1 MNLKITINQRRY
13 LYYYIFLGLLI
24 FCKALGFGTT
34 GSHFNYI
41 VYASCAILGV
51 AFLIIK
57 ICIEKYNKTEIIKIF
72 LVTCLSLVVS
82 IVSREYGFLF
92 FSLAIIGQKKI
103 DSYKCLKFASYIW
116 VIGFFINL
124 ILIFNGVKENNPI
137 YLYDENG
144 ITGIAYAYGYGHKN
158 QFSIACFSSFL
169 SYLYIRNNKKNIID
183 VTIVYILLFLLL
195 KTAKSNTG
203 LVIITLSYFLFLV
216 SKIKTLKKILYR
228 TYMIVVPIC
237 VFGTLFLTV
246 LYKYGYADFFNSLFT
261 GRLNLQLYW
270 FENYLFTPFGRQV
283 SNINVTI
290 DNGYC
295 ALYFKYGLFC
305 FLIFVYL
312 YQKLI
317 KKLIHE
323 DKACELLLTTCFL
336 VSGLTEGYFINPFM
350 NISILLLGTIF
361 FESKKTNSHS
371 NKKIES
377 TNELKE
383 SYNEKC

>member
-1 MNLKITINQRRY
+1 MDLKMTINRRRY
-13 LYYYIFLGLLI
+13 LYYYIFIGLLI
-24 FCKALGFGTT
+24 FCKTLGLGTT

-41 VYASCAILGV
+41 IYASCAIVGV
-51 AFLIIK
+51 IFLIIK
-57 ICIEKYNKTEIIKIF
+57 ICMEKYSKIEIIKIF
-72 LVTCLSLVVS
+72 FIVFLSL
-82 IVSREYGFLF
+82 IVSLVSKEYGFLF
-92 FSLAIIGQKKI
+92 FSFVIIGQKNI

-124 ILIFNGVKENNPI
+124 ILIFCGIKENNPI

-183 VTIVYILLFLLL
+183 VTIVYVLLFFLLR
-195 KTAKSNTG
+195 TAKSNTG
-203 LVIITLSYFLFLV
+203 LIIITLSYFLFLI
-216 SKIKTLKKILYR
+216 SKIKIFKKILHKIYLF
-228 TYMIVVPIC
+228 VVPIC
-237 VFGTLFLTV
+237 VFGTLILTI

-295 ALYFKYGLFC
+295 SLYFKYGFFC
-305 FLIFVYL
+305 FLIFIYL

-323 DKACELLLTTCFL
+323 DKECELILTSCFL

-350 NISILLLGTIF
+350 NVSIILLGIIF
-361 FESKKTNSHS
+361 FESKKTFCYI
-371 NKKIES
+371 NKKIEY
-377 TNELKE
+377 TKTMKE
-383 SYNEKC
+383 